1 MNAGTAKIYSALNKT
16 SITNLLDSYLTGR
29 ALFAE
34 ALMPEG
40 FTGSKSINFYMIA
53 SFNGGLEYKE
63 YTYSISC
70 RAATQGEAQA
80 IAEAVFGEMNRT
92 SFGDYYMVC
101 RVNPVIPPRDER
113 DNYNVPVEVTLK
125 TR

>member
-1 MNAGTAKIYSALNKT
+1 MNAGTAKIYTALNKT
-16 SITNLLDSYLTGR
+16 SITNLLDSYLTGK

-34 ALMPEG
+34 ALMPEA

-70 RAATQGEAQA
+70 RAATQGEAQT
-80 IAEAVFGEMNRT
+80 IAEAVFDEINRT
-92 SFGDYYMVC
+92 SFGDHYMVC